1 MKNIFAA
8 LREGDAVKRLA
19 ITADLLSVVGVS
31 IATIVG
37 ALLAIPSRV
46 SPKMALEISVVALIF
61 LAGLALVLAIFI
73 AISAAA
79 REMFAEY
86 WPFHWALQIALWAFY
101 VAILLGAGHF
111 AASMVENSFFRT
123 P

>member
-8 LREGDAVKRLA
+8 MREGDAVKRLA

-46 SPKMALEISVVALIF
+46 SPKIALEISVVALIF
-61 LAGLALVLAIFI
+61 LAGLAL
-73 AISAAA
+73 
-79 REMFAEY
+79 
-86 WPFHWALQIALWAFY
+86 
-101 VAILLGAGHF
+101 G
-111 AASMVENSFFRT
+111 MVCKT
-123 P
+123 PGQLCYPER